1 MKVKEVLSGIVIVA
15 VVFAVVFGVY
25 SGAKKKSHRDLA
37 KRIAEL
43 SPRGGPPETVEGLSK
58 AIALYED
65 QITLNLKEGVQTASY
80 WKILAT
86 RYIDKKLY
94 NEALKAL
101 ERAVYYNNEDPTLF
115 YLTGLS
121 AGVVAKSSLDFPGT
135 EENLQMRY
143 FTLAEQAYLRS
154 IELDPDYPKPR
165 YGLGILYSFEL
176 GRPLE
181 ALPHLEHYAELL
193 PRDMNALFALA
204 RVYYQT
210 GNNERALEI
219 YDRIIREAKDQN
231 QKAEAQKNRE
241 FILEMNN
248 G

>member
-25 SGAKKKSHRDLA
+25 SGARKKSHRELA

-43 SPRGGPPETVEGLSK
+43 SPKGGPPETIEGLSK

-65 QITLNLKEGVQTASY
+65 QIALNLKEGVQTATY

-101 ERAVYYNNEDPTLF
+101 EQAVYYNNEDPTLF

-121 AGVVAKSSLDFPGT
+121 AGVVAKSSLDFPDT
-135 EENLQMRY
+135 EENLRIRY

-165 YGLGILYSFEL
+165 YGLAILYSFEL

-219 YDRIIREAKDQN
+219 YDRIVREARDQN